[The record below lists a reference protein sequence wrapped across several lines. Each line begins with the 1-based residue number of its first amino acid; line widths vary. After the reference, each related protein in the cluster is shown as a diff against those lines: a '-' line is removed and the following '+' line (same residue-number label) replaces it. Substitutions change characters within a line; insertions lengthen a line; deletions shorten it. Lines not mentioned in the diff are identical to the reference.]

1 MPQTP
6 HVRTFKIEATSAK
19 MVNWV
24 KQQLGLNQTVLCVTK
39 LTHALKNAQYEK
51 WTQNGKNQRTFVV
64 EAYPTAARNAPVGC
78 NAGTVEGPLLRLM
91 RMPCLQLR

>member
-1 MPQTP
+1 MPSM
-6 HVRTFKIEATSAK
+6 KNGLK
-19 MVNWV
+19 ME
-24 KQQLGLNQTVLCVTK
+24 
-39 LTHALKNAQYEK
+39 KNE
-51 WTQNGKNQRTFVV
+51 RTFVV